1 MRGCC
6 KGGGSPI
13 QPKDVPGRKLSSCC
27 SDEGGSSATSLK
39 PFLCHVLDQEGEIL
53 LSAIKTRKVG
63 GMEQGSGAFE
73 RDLREAWVVY
83 EPFSWVGWPV

>member
-1 MRGCC
+1 MKGVPYSPRMSQGGSFPAAVQMRGA
-6 KGGGSPI
+6 
-13 QPKDVPGRKLSSCC
+13 
-27 SDEGGSSATSLK
+27 GSSGTSLK

-73 RDLREAWVVY
+73 RDLREAWVYY